1 MTHFLSGAAVMALTL
16 AVSMHATTTYAMSTQ
31 APPTP
36 AQAECHDAQTQT
48 AMNQCA
54 AKAFQNAEHR
64 LTTTYQS
71 LKDAL
76 GPTAERAA
84 LETAQR
90 RWAAYRDAE
99 CQFQGVPS
107 AGGSIHALVVAQC
120 KTALSDARQQTLKG
134 YSQCEEGDVS
144 CPHPRRETP

>member
-1 MTHFLSGAAVMALTL
+1 MTHFLQGTAVMALTF
-16 AVSMHATTTYAMSTQ
+16 AIWMHATTTYA
-31 APPTP
+31 APSQTPSTP
-36 AQAECHDAQTQT
+36 AQTECHDAQTQT

-54 AKAFQNAEHR
+54 AEALQNAEHR

-76 GPTAERAA
+76 GSAAERAA

-90 RWAAYRDAE
+90 RWTAYRDAE
-99 CQFQGVPS
+99 CQFQGAPS
-107 AGGSIHALVVAQC
+107 AGGSIHTLVVAQC

-144 CPHPRRETP
+144 CPHPRLETP